1 MAPLSS
7 LILACAASVAF
18 AKDVTDS
25 LHRHDVHDIPGYCH
39 SPISRSFPLLSSP
52 ICANDTLATK
62 YQASPART
70 RWTRASSCSTSVNG
84 TNEFCVFVSSTF
96 ANGRGIGV
104 VASPERADYL
114 ANLPSFTDENIL
126 KGENEEYDPEKAPFK
141 FVHVPGKDMGV
152 VATRPIYRGD
162 HLMSFTPAVVIDYG
176 VFNDLPEAE
185 VLRLQTEAVDQLP
198 SSLKAK
204 FLDLSTHD
212 GASDHVERVEK
223 ILKTNAFDVDIT
235 DDREYGLYVVFPESE
250 YYYYYGLFHYGGFAF
265 EYPDQS

>member
-7 LILACAASVAF
+7 FLLACAASLVF
-18 AKDVTDS
+18 AKDISES
-25 LHRHDVHDIPGYCH
+25 LHRHNVHDIPGYCH
-39 SPISRSFPLLSSP
+39 SPILRSFPLLSSP

-62 YQASPART
+62 YQASPAHT

-84 TNEFCVFVSSTF
+84 TNEYCVFISSTF

-114 ANLPSFTDENIL
+114 ANLESFTNEDLLKPEN
-126 KGENEEYDPEKAPFK
+126 KEYDPEKTPYK

-152 VATRPIYRGD
+152 VATRPIFRGD

-176 VFNDLPEAE
+176 AFDDLAEPE
-185 VLRLQTEAVDQLP
+185 VMRLQTEAVDHLP

-204 FLDLSTHD
+204 FLELSTHD

-235 DDREYGLYVVFPESE
+235 DAREQGLYVVFPESE
-250 YYYYYGLFHYGGFAF
+250 
-265 EYPDQS
+265 